1 MYGAET
7 WTFRK
12 VDQKYLESF
21 EMLSWKRM
29 ETIWTDRVEYEDV
42 LHRVKEGRNIQF
54 TIKRRRL
61 TEFVADLI
69 GTAFYTRY

>member
-1 MYGAET
+1 
-7 WTFRK
+7 
-12 VDQKYLESF
+12 
-21 EMLSWKRM
+21 MLSWKRM